1 MLKYVDTQVVFSEIP
16 NEITLAINISG
27 CPNHCPA
34 CHSKYL
40 WEDVGEPLNK
50 ESVLKLISENE
61 GITCVCLMG
70 GDQAPNTITWLAQC
84 IKEKYPELKVAWYS
98 GLPKIHKDID
108 TFYFDYIKVGPY
120 VEDLGPLNS
129 PTTNQ
134 RLYCKGKHLH
144 KMDAREEG
152 LYDITDKFWKNDSNS

>member
-1 MLKYVDTQVVFSEIP
+1 MLKYVDTAVTFSEIP
-16 NEITLAINISG
+16 DEVTLCINISG

-50 ESVLKLISENE
+50 ESVLHLIEMNC
-61 GITCVCLMG
+61 GISCICLMG
-70 GDQAPNTITWLAQC
+70 GDQAPNSITWLAKG

-98 GLPKIHKDID
+98 GSPKIHKDID
-108 TFYFDYIKVGPY
+108 TFYFDYIKIGPY
-120 VEDLGPLNS
+120 VEDLGPLTS

-134 RLYCKGKHLH
+134 RMLCKGKHLH
-144 KMDAREEG
+144 KMDVSDEM
-152 LYDITDKFWKNDSNS
+152 LYDITDKFWKNDN